1 MMNIRRWWL
10 AFISAVALIN
20 ILVSRSA
27 GKKQVRRNE
36 TDAESPIQLER
47 ADWKAALKE
56 TKRALK
62 NKQIPL
68 LAAGI
73 AYFSTLAFFPL
84 MAAAVAIAGLLLSGD
99 QIQEVVQSV
108 GHYLPKD
115 IASLIGTQLQ
125 NVSGKHV
132 TNLIVGVAALLLS
145 LFSVSG
151 AVQNSIK
158 ATNAT
163 YDLPETRKFIKLR
176 LTSLLL
182 TLGLLLVMFIIIPVL
197 LVNESFLRQLG
208 LPAMLAVVLP
218 YARWAILIIVM
229 SISLAVFYRY
239 GPNRTNPKWQWVSW
253 GAAVATIIWLIG
265 TVLFFVYA
273 QNFAQFSKS
282 FGLFAGI
289 IVLMTWLN
297 LSAFIV
303 LLGAEVNHRL
313 ETKTAADTEAA

>member
-1 MMNIRRWWL
+1 MSLRRWWL
-10 AFISAVALIN
+10 AFVAMLVIARMAKGRAEMRPSAKDDDTVA
-20 ILVSRSA
+20 S
-27 GKKQVRRNE
+27 
-36 TDAESPIQLER
+36 SPVHLQR
-47 ADWKAALKE
+47 ADWKGALQE

-62 NKQIPL
+62 DKQIPL

-84 MAAAVAIAGLLLSGD
+84 MAAAVALAGLVLSSE
-99 QIQEVVQSV
+99 QIQSIVQSL
-108 GHYLPKD
+108 GHYLPQD
-115 IASLIGTQLQ
+115 IASLVSTQLQ
-125 NVSGKHV
+125 NVSGEHV
-132 TNLIVGVAALLLS
+132 ANLIVGIVALLVS

-158 ATNAT
+158 ATNLT
-163 YDLPETRKFIKLR
+163 YDLNETRKFIKMR
-176 LTSLLL
+176 ATSLLL
-182 TLGLLLVMFIIIPVL
+182 TLGLLVVMFIVIPVL
-197 LVNESFLRQLG
+197 LINQSFLLELG
-208 LPAMLAVVLP
+208 VPSFWANILP
-218 YARWAILIIVM
+218 YGRWVALVIVV

-239 GPNRTNPKWQWVSW
+239 GPNRTNPQWQWVSW
-253 GAAVATIIWLIG
+253 GATMATIIWLIG
-265 TVLFFVYA
+265 TALFFVYA

-313 ETKTAADTEAA
+313 ESKTDADTETK